1 MQPEMT
7 DVDLDE
13 QDTEHVSPDDKDLN
27 ATAQVTSTE
36 RQELPV
42 SEPVAEKPSEESS
55 EEPPEKAAEST
66 EVKKMDD
73 ESTEA
78 QKNDESTEAK
88 RTEESKQSEAIAELK
103 SSSSTDEL
111 AAKLEDVDLNVEEA
125 ESVDVRTVDSPDGTS
140 EQLERSEDASPS
152 EIDEVIEK
160 SVEAGAV
167 LSSDSGEESQQIS
180 SRPIDDHP
188 NDERP
193 DDDDN
198 DSLSARPDE
207 VNQSNQSHQS
217 SQSIHENSHNEEEE
231 DEEISTSSNSQP
243 AGGFKVTNLDH
254 LLSATLTD
262 NTLTDEIKLN
272 VLCSK
277 IVALSVD
284 SSVDVQPFADSILR
298 LLIKEDMQKI
308 NSPECVQIFFA
319 NYIRHLPRKLLA
331 EILSVLIAVF
341 KKSLLNVESAKG
353 ILLDCLRLYVE
364 ESRCPANQ
372 ENLIKHFLKEIIGQ
386 LCNYSCNVKELKTLI
401 KISEDDPQLLAL
413 IRHANLHQR
422 GRPASFFNFSGSR
435 GSVLALSPLHKMP
448 TQNGW
453 TFICWFRI
461 EPNPV
466 NSQPYLYYLR
476 SSKSNV
482 GYSAHFTG
490 NCLVLTSMKVKSKGF
505 QHCIQYEFSPYRWYH
520 CAITYHTATYISKW
534 RTSEIKV
541 YVNGQLTSNN
551 EMAWQVQTQDV
562 FDKCFIGGTSE
573 IMNEAHLFCGQLSAI
588 YMFHEALNPS
598 QICAIHRLGP
608 NYMGQYKYANEM
620 FYFDTMP
627 TVMKKV
633 LYEEKLS
640 SALFSLYTPV
650 AIGGSS
656 NEMNLSQLTEVT
668 DLNLTLFSPQ
678 NPTHS
683 VYSPHQKAT

>member
-1 MQPEMT
+1 MT
-7 DVDLDE
+7 NVDLSEKSDN
-13 QDTEHVSPDDKDLN
+13 VSATDDKDLK
-27 ATAQVTSTE
+27 ATGQAVLAEQPE
-36 RQELPV
+36 AL
-42 SEPVAEKPSEESS
+42 SEPENSS
-55 EEPPEKAAEST
+55 ESAK
-66 EVKKMDD
+66 EV
-73 ESTEA
+73 
-78 QKNDESTEAK
+78 N
-88 RTEESKQSEAIAELK
+88 ESKEIESREEATDEPTDEP
-103 SSSSTDEL
+103 TDEL
-111 AAKLEDVDLNVEEA
+111 TAKLEDVDLNAEED
-125 ESVDVRTVDSPDGTS
+125 EITNDSPTVDSPNRES
-140 EQLERSEDASPS
+140 IRA
-152 EIDEVIEK
+152 DESIVDN
-160 SVEAGAV
+160 EAGTV
-167 LSSDSGEESQQIS
+167 LSNDSEESKQI
-180 SRPIDDHP
+180 IDNP
-188 NDERP
+188 V
-193 DDDDN
+193 DDDN
-198 DSLSARPDE
+198 DSQLSSRQDEVSSRQDE
-207 VNQSNQSHQS
+207 VNQSNQS
-217 SQSIHENSHNEEEE
+217 SQSAHDNSHNEEEE
-231 DEEISTSSNSQP
+231 DEENSISSSSQQ
-243 AGGFKVTNLDH
+243 ATGFKVTNLDH

-262 NTLTDEIKLN
+262 NSLTDEIKLN

-284 SSVDVQPFADSILR
+284 SSVDVQPFADSILK

-308 NSPECVQIFFA
+308 NSPECMQIFFS
-319 NYIRHLPRKLLA
+319 NYIKHLPRKLLA

-353 ILLDCLRLYVE
+353 ILLDCLALYVE
-364 ESRCPANQ
+364 ESKGPAG

-401 KISEDDPQLLAL
+401 KVSEDDPQLLAL

-461 EPNPV
+461 EPNAL

-490 NCLVLTSMKVKSKGF
+490 NCLVLTSMKVKGKGF

-627 TVMKKV
+627 SVMKKV

-650 AIGGSS
+650 AIG
-656 NEMNLSQLTEVT
+656 
-668 DLNLTLFSPQ
+668 
-678 NPTHS
+678 
-683 VYSPHQKAT
+683 K